1 LVKLAFVFGSF
12 LVTFPIILRA
22 INAVDNSQAFV
33 FIAIGMAVVVI
44 GELNRSRMEELSPFN

>member
-1 LVKLAFVFGSF
+1 MVKLAFVFGSF
-12 LVTFPIILRA
+12 LVAFPIILRF

-44 GELNRSRMEELSPFN
+44 GELNRARMEELSPFN